1 MCAIRT
7 PALVP
12 AIGLLIAGPL
22 YIWAY
27 IQPSWQAAA
36 TILLLPGIFA
46 YTCLGPTYGVV
57 QNAVLPNERATAT
70 ALLFFFLNF
79 VALGFGPLM
88 TGALIDQFAQLGF
101 GPAGFSQLCPGGI
114 APAAASADLASQC
127 STSLIHG
134 TRLGII
140 VTFCFHLWAS
150 AHYFLASND
159 LRRIKSE

>member
-1 MCAIRT
+1 MRDINPFIDGASFTGASSGSPMCAIRT

-70 ALLFFFLNF
+70 ALLF
-79 VALGFGPLM
+79 
-88 TGALIDQFAQLGF
+88 
-101 GPAGFSQLCPGGI
+101 S
-114 APAAASADLASQC
+114 S
-127 STSLIHG
+127 
-134 TRLGII
+134 
-140 VTFCFHLWAS
+140 
-150 AHYFLASND
+150 
-159 LRRIKSE
+159 